1 MGIYN
6 STRHK
11 ALSII
16 VPLFNEEE
24 NVIPLIESIFKV
36 LSVDP
41 DFLELI
47 LIDDGSQDRT
57 VSLVLALAH
66 GEPRIRLIKHECNR
80 GLGAAIR
87 TGVAAAEGDVILY
100 TDADLPF
107 DFALIPKLLEM
118 ASDNSVI
125 IGCRVNRGE
134 GLRRWVLTKGYNLI
148 CRFALGLRVQDI
160 NFACKLIPRRALHGM
175 RLGSEGSFIDA
186 ELLVEC
192 RRQGFDIREF
202 PLVYY
207 PRTRGLS
214 TLSRPR
220 VIAGILSEMVKY
232 AMRRPE
238 TLYELVE
245 EVDHKRG

>member
-1 MGIYN
+1 MGTCD
-6 STRHK
+6 SAQHK
-11 ALSII
+11 TVSII

-24 NVIPLIESIFKV
+24 NVLTLVESIFKT
-36 LSVDP
+36 LSADP

-57 VSLVLALAH
+57 VSLVLALAVQ
-66 GEPRIRLIKHECNR
+66 EPRIRLIRHEFNR

-87 TGVAAAEGDVILY
+87 TGLAAAEGDLILY

-107 DFALIPKLLEM
+107 DFALIPKLLEL
-118 ASDNSVI
+118 ATDNTII
-125 IGCRVNRGE
+125 IGRRVNRGE

-186 ELLVEC
+186 ELLLEC

-220 VIAGILSEMVKY
+220 VIAGILSEMLKY
-232 AMRRPE
+232 TMRRPE